1 MIGTSE
7 ALLLLLL
14 IFFLLLLFVYY
25 YYYYHLFVFF
35 FVFLI
40 IQSQAAFVY
49 CLYVARFTIVHSNSI
64 IIIYL
69 FIYLFLKG
77 CDLYV
82 LSAFISL
89 SHFIKCHTNVKAIFL

>member
-14 IFFLLLLFVYY
+14 IFYY
-25 YYYYHLFVFF
+25 YYYLFIIIIIIYLFF

-69 FIYLFLKG
+69 FIYF
-77 CDLYV
+77 
-82 LSAFISL
+82 
-89 SHFIKCHTNVKAIFL
+89 

>member
-7 ALLLLLL
+7 VLLLLL
-14 IFFLLLLFVYY
+14 ILFIIIIICLLLLLSFIC
-25 YYYYHLFVFF
+25 FF
-35 FVFLI
+35 FCFFNHPI
-40 IQSQAAFVY
+40 S
-49 CLYVARFTIVHSNSI
+49 SSI
-64 IIIYL
+64 CILPIRGEIYNCSFKFHYHYL

>member
-14 IFFLLLLFVYY
+14 IFFYY
-25 YYYYHLFVFF
+25 YYLF
-35 FVFLI
+35 
-40 IQSQAAFVY
+40 
-49 CLYVARFTIVHSNSI
+49 I
-64 IIIYL
+64 IIIIIYLFFFCFFNHPISSSICILPIRGEIYNCSFKFHYYYL

-89 SHFIKCHTNVKAIFL
+89 SHCIKCHTNVKAIFL

>member
-7 ALLLLLL
+7 VLLLLL
-14 IFFLLLLFVYY
+14 ILFFIIIICLLLLLSFIC
-25 YYYYHLFVFF
+25 FF

-49 CLYVARFTIVHSNSI
+49 CLYVARFTIVHSNAI

-69 FIYLFLKG
+69 FIYF
-77 CDLYV
+77 
-82 LSAFISL
+82 
-89 SHFIKCHTNVKAIFL
+89 

>member
-14 IFFLLLLFVYY
+14 IFYY
-25 YYYYHLFVFF
+25 YYYLF
-35 FVFLI
+35 
-40 IQSQAAFVY
+40 
-49 CLYVARFTIVHSNSI
+49 I
-64 IIIYL
+64 IIIIIYLFFFCFFNHPISSSICILPIRGEIYNCSFKFHYYYL

>member
-7 ALLLLLL
+7 ALLLLLIL
-14 IFFLLLLFVYY
+14 FFIIIICLLLLLSFIC
-25 YYYYHLFVFF
+25 FF
-35 FVFLI
+35 FCFFNHPI
-40 IQSQAAFVY
+40 S
-49 CLYVARFTIVHSNSI
+49 RSI
-64 IIIYL
+64 CILPIRGEIYNCSFKFHYYYL

>member
-14 IFFLLLLFVYY
+14 IFFLLLLFVY

-69 FIYLFLKG
+69 FIYFWKAVTYMYYLH
-77 CDLYV
+77 LY
-82 LSAFISL
+82 L
-89 SHFIKCHTNVKAIFL
+89 

>member
-25 YYYYHLFVFF
+25 YYYHLFVFCFCF
-35 FVFLI
+35 FNHPI
-40 IQSQAAFVY
+40 S
-49 CLYVARFTIVHSNSI
+49 SSI
-64 IIIYL
+64 CILPIRGEIYNCSFKFHYYYL